1 MRKPEQTPE
10 PSIEE
15 ILASIR
21 KIIAD
26 DGTQGRVAAAAAD
39 IPRQALNKHPS
50 VHSLDAARPAR
61 PEQQRLPQAPGPGPD
76 DEILELTEESMLD
89 EQAAQNAEAWEAEDF
104 GAAGSGG
111 LMPQSSA
118 AIEDDSDERGL
129 ESVLSNVAAEVE
141 RLAAGDGG
149 QGARSGFF
157 QETRERAAPAAS
169 DRGDHASEQ
178 SAAVSMS
185 ESWAHGAPAS
195 QPPAPMPPS
204 ERPRMHSRQP
214 WSARRLESG
223 GAQPGG
229 ERRGAVAE
237 PQSASPAH
245 KVGTKSRDRWA
256 EGVQM
261 PVPETGPTMPF
272 PYASED
278 EPTASYPAPADE
290 NDEVEAGE
298 DYAQSEDEK
307 SFVGDFLTRVFGGS
321 TQQDQDDEIV
331 QSAPGLKGKA
341 EDLAKAAVADFAS
354 DKLAAPAVATALHAD
369 RPFMDE
375 ITDSLESALAKAQAM
390 DDDAFE
396 DEESVADRLAH
407 DELPDVPPP
416 PDEEFEP
423 FDEAGEEVAATPA
436 GETAPRAAPA
446 GPTISDAAAA
456 GLDLVAAHP
465 DALFGGAALGR
476 EPHRSDPVP
485 AAKAPARQDRSAVTA
500 AVDTRVKPEAPVMSG
515 NALPEGI
522 EESIKEMIKPLIMQW
537 LNDNLARIV
546 EQAVRE
552 ELADRHGDLA
562 DLRPRGGGQR

>member
-1 MRKPEQTPE
+1 
-10 PSIEE
+10 
-15 ILASIR
+15 
-21 KIIAD
+21 
-26 DGTQGRVAAAAAD
+26 
-39 IPRQALNKHPS
+39 
-50 VHSLDAARPAR
+50 
-61 PEQQRLPQAPGPGPD
+61 
-76 DEILELTEESMLD
+76 
-89 EQAAQNAEAWEAEDF
+89 
-104 GAAGSGG
+104 
-111 LMPQSSA
+111 
-118 AIEDDSDERGL
+118 
-129 ESVLSNVAAEVE
+129 
-141 RLAAGDGG
+141 
-149 QGARSGFF
+149 
-157 QETRERAAPAAS
+157 
-169 DRGDHASEQ
+169 
-178 SAAVSMS
+178 
-185 ESWAHGAPAS
+185 
-195 QPPAPMPPS
+195 
-204 ERPRMHSRQP
+204 
-214 WSARRLESG
+214 
-223 GAQPGG
+223 
-229 ERRGAVAE
+229 
-237 PQSASPAH
+237 
-245 KVGTKSRDRWA
+245 
-256 EGVQM
+256 
-261 PVPETGPTMPF
+261 
-272 PYASED
+272 
-278 EPTASYPAPADE
+278 
-290 NDEVEAGE
+290 
-298 DYAQSEDEK
+298 
-307 SFVGDFLTRVFGGS
+307 
-321 TQQDQDDEIV
+321 
-331 QSAPGLKGKA
+331 
-341 EDLAKAAVADFAS
+341 
-354 DKLAAPAVATALHAD
+354 
-369 RPFMDE
+369 MDE